1 MQMPMCAFKNKIL
14 IAMKMTKIVQAFI
27 IVCILLTCAACVQD
41 DDFAVPD
48 LTATDPILDGPLITI
63 GALKNSY
70 DQAVMVQMNNLGI
83 DSNDADGIAQLRRNY
98 SLDLSETNQYIEG
111 FVISSDEGGNWFEE
125 IIIQD
130 HPSAPTA
137 GVRVLIDESPLFTS
151 YDLGSKVVVRLGAT
165 TLDGIPLSGLHV
177 GDSNGVLTLGFT
189 EDLDKIPAPAQFNYV
204 QRTSVVE
211 ELVPLVTS
219 ISSFSEALENLYIQ
233 LPDVQFVK
241 EDVISVGLTYAGE
254 PLDEFDGERTLLS
267 CIDERKTILSTST
280 FASFK
285 SILLPT
291 GRGSVTGVLT
301 RNFFGEDFNLV
312 INDPSAIIFEDIE
325 RCDPIE
331 LDCGTAETAGTNI
344 LFQDLL
350 ESQIPNTLITGNG
363 WINYQQAGSE
373 KWEAYN
379 SEGQN
384 ASLGTSARVGSFLSG
399 DAATVA
405 WLITPEVDFSAQ
417 NGETLSFKTSHSF
430 LDNCRLE
437 VLFTSDWNGNENS
450 IASATWEVIAAA
462 RIADEDDFF
471 GDWINSGLVD
481 LSCLNVAGHVA
492 FRYTGSGD
500 PDFDGSFELDEIVIR
515 SE

>member
-1 MQMPMCAFKNKIL
+1 MKLIKIMQVCSVVWVLF
-14 IAMKMTKIVQAFI
+14 TIVS
-27 IVCILLTCAACVQD
+27 CVQD
-41 DDFAVPD
+41 DDFAIPD
-48 LTATDPILDGPLITI
+48 LQAIDPVLDGSLITI
-63 GALKNSY
+63 EALKNSY
-70 DQAVMVQMNNLGI
+70 DQAVLVQINALGI
-83 DSNDADGIAQLRRNY
+83 DSNDADAIAQLRRNY

-111 FVISSDEGGNWFEE
+111 YVISSDEGGNWFEE

-130 HPSAPTA
+130 HPSAPRA

-151 YDLGSKVVVRLGAT
+151 YELGRKVVINLGAT
-165 TLDGIPLSGLHV
+165 SLDGVALGGLHI

-204 QRTSVVE
+204 LRTSVVE
-211 ELVPLVTS
+211 ELTPLVTS
-219 ISSFSEALENLYIQ
+219 ISNFSEDQENVYIE
-233 LPDVQFVK
+233 LTDVQFVK
-241 EDVISVGLTYAGE
+241 EDVVSVGLTYAGE

-291 GRGSVTGVLT
+291 GRGSVAGVLT
-301 RNFFGEDFNLV
+301 RDFFGEDFNVV
-312 INDPSAIIFEDIE
+312 INDPSALVFEDNE
-325 RCDPIE
+325 RCDPLE
-331 LDCGTAETAGTNI
+331 LDCGMAETAGISI

-350 ESQIPNTLITGNG
+350 EAQIPNTLIAGNG
-363 WINYQQAGSE
+363 WINYQQEGS
-373 KWEAYN
+373 KTWEAYN

-399 DAATVA
+399 DDATVA
-405 WLITPEVDFSAQ
+405 WLITPEVDFTTQ
-417 NGETLSFKTSHSF
+417 NGETLTFKTSHSF
-430 LDNCRLE
+430 LDNCKLE
-437 VLFTSDWNGNENS
+437 VLFSSDWSGTTNTIVN
-450 IASATWEVIAAA
+450 ATWEIIAAA

-471 GDWINSGLVD
+471 GDWIDSGLVD
-481 LSCLNVAGHVA
+481 LSCLNVPGYVA

-500 PDFDGSFELDEIVIR
+500 PDFDGSFELDEIAIR